1 MANKKNVEA
10 NKKNTEIKNKKSNE
24 LEQKKPTQK
33 KKRRLHSHL
42 KVNIPL
48 FQSLMMILPSLAKH
62 AAAESI
68 DNASDAADQVTANNV
83 TEKDVTDDHSKADSS
98 AVALQDAQASDNDV
112 NSTLSASHAAHGSS
126 SNLVPSH
133 HLSTL
138 SHPQVHYIPSVS
150 MPTISSGSNGQPTHS
165 NAPTTPALPV
175 TFMPEVIKGT
185 YGELHVDANGQYTF
199 VLNPNSPQYILLNQ
213 HQPGTD
219 HFALHLSNGSSIIVQ
234 IPVTGK
240 QDTPNISG
248 DLTGVVTE
256 DHNIDSQGLLHANGK
271 IDVIDPDQNESSV
284 TPEVISGKYGSL
296 TIDADGHWQYQ
307 VDNSLSNVQALTA
320 ATSLH
325 ESFTIHTKD
334 GTPQTIDMTIGGND
348 DNAVITGVDAGTL
361 TEDLTIQVQGQLSV
375 TDSDLG
381 EDHFQAS
388 QVTSNF
394 GTLSI
399 TKDGAWTY
407 SLDNNNPVVQR
418 LDQGSTATDIVT
430 VHSADGTPHQVT
442 ITVNGTNDTAVISGT
457 NSGAV
462 TEESQLKTSGTLTI
476 TDTDKGEDHFSNT
489 DIAGQLGTL
498 HLKDNGN
505 WTYDLDNK
513 NTAVQALAQGKTATD
528 TITVH
533 SADGTPHQVT
543 ITVNGTNDTAVI
555 AGTNSG
561 AVTEESQL
569 QTSGTLTIT
578 DTDKGEDHFSNTDI
592 VGSLGTLH
600 LKDNGD
606 WTYDLDNQ
614 NPTVQ
619 ALAQGKTAT
628 DSITVHSADGTPHQV
643 TITINGTNDSAVI
656 AGTNT
661 GQVTEETVLTT
672 FGTLTI
678 SDTDTGEA
686 HFSDSDI
693 VGQLG
698 TLHLK
703 DNGDWTYDLDNN
715 NPTVQ
720 ALAQGKS
727 ATDTITVH
735 SADGTPHQITIT
747 VNGTN
752 DTAVIAG
759 TNTGAVTEE
768 SQLQT
773 TGSLTISDTDT
784 NEAHFSNTDIVG
796 SLGTL
801 HLKDNGDWTYDL
813 DNQNP
818 TVQALAQGKTATDT
832 ITVHSADG
840 TPHQVTITVNGTN
853 DTAVIAG
860 TNTGAVTE
868 ESQLQTSGTL
878 TITDTDKGEAH
889 FSNTDI
895 AGQLGTLHLKDNGDW
910 TYDLDNKNPTVQ
922 ALGQGKTTTDS
933 ITVHSADGTTHQIMV
948 TINGSNNVATI
959 AGVDTGS
966 ITENTAGVNMSPD
979 YAQPGIA
986 TLGNTTLYADGKLTI
1001 TDPDTGESIFEKQGS
1016 NGYDYHGT
1024 YGDLILQNDGT
1035 WHYHADA
1042 GHRAAIGGVATT
1054 RGTAI
1059 DQLGEGQSLTDTI
1072 TVHSKDGT
1080 THDIVITIHGSN
1092 DRPYC
1097 SSEVVLANG
1106 SEDTRQ
1112 TLTTAQLLA
1121 NTVDVDAND
1130 AGKLTIENLHVDHGS
1145 ILNNA
1150 DGTFTFTPEKD
1161 YNGDVHFSY
1170 DVKDAHGGVTHTG
1183 ATTNLAAVNDNPDVT
1198 PLTDSVSEGADN
1210 HHTLNLL
1217 VGATDKDGDAL
1228 TISHLEYA
1236 IDGQL
1241 QAGKIP
1247 AGITLDTDGH
1257 TLIVDATDP
1266 AFNHL

>member
-10 NKKNTEIKNKKSNE
+10 NKKNTEIKNKKSNK

-68 DNASDAADQVTANNV
+68 DNSSDAADQVTANNV

-98 AVALQDAQASDNDV
+98 AVALQEAQTSDSDV

-126 SNLVPSH
+126 SHLVPSH

-165 NAPTTPALPV
+165 NASTTPALPV

-348 DNAVITGVDAGTL
+348 DNAVITGVDTGTL
-361 TEDLTIQVQGQLSV
+361 TEDLTTQVQGQLSV

-418 LDQGSTATDIVT
+418 LGQGSTATDIVT
-430 VHSADGTPHQVT
+430 VHSADGT
-442 ITVNGTNDTAVISGT
+442 A
-457 NSGAV
+457 
-462 TEESQLKTSGTLTI
+462 
-476 TDTDKGEDHFSNT
+476 
-489 DIAGQLGTL
+489 
-498 HLKDNGN
+498 
-505 WTYDLDNK
+505 
-513 NTAVQALAQGKTATD
+513 
-528 TITVH
+528 
-533 SADGTPHQVT
+533 
-543 ITVNGTNDTAVI
+543 
-555 AGTNSG
+555 
-561 AVTEESQL
+561 
-569 QTSGTLTIT
+569 
-578 DTDKGEDHFSNTDI
+578 
-592 VGSLGTLH
+592 
-600 LKDNGD
+600 
-606 WTYDLDNQ
+606 
-614 NPTVQ
+614 
-619 ALAQGKTAT
+619 
-628 DSITVHSADGTPHQV
+628 
-643 TITINGTNDSAVI
+643 
-656 AGTNT
+656 
-661 GQVTEETVLTT
+661 
-672 FGTLTI
+672 
-678 SDTDTGEA
+678 
-686 HFSDSDI
+686 
-693 VGQLG
+693 
-698 TLHLK
+698 
-703 DNGDWTYDLDNN
+703 
-715 NPTVQ
+715 
-720 ALAQGKS
+720 
-727 ATDTITVH
+727 
-735 SADGTPHQITIT
+735 HQITIT

-860 TNTGAVTE
+860 TNTGAVTK

-910 TYDLDNKNPTVQ
+910 TYDLDNTNPTVQ
-922 ALGQGKTTTDS
+922 ALAQGSKTTDI
-933 ITVHSADGTTHQIMV
+933 ITVHSADGTPHQV
-948 TINGSNNVATI
+948 TITVNGTNNAAI
-959 AGVDTGS
+959 IGGVDTGS
-966 ITENTAGVNMSPD
+966 ITENSAGVDMSPD
-979 YAQPGIA
+979 YAHSGIA

-1001 TDPDTGESIFEKQGS
+1001 TDPDVGESGFERQGS

-1024 YGDLILQNDGT
+1024 YGDLILLTDGT

-1042 GHRAAIGGVATT
+1042 GHLSGIGARPTT

-1130 AGKLTIENLHVDHGS
+1130 AGKLTIENLHADHGS

-1150 DGTFTFTPEKD
+1150 DG
-1161 YNGDVHFSY
+1161 
-1170 DVKDAHGGVTHTG
+1170 
-1183 ATTNLAAVNDNPDVT
+1183 
-1198 PLTDSVSEGADN
+1198 
-1210 HHTLNLL
+1210 
-1217 VGATDKDGDAL
+1217 
-1228 TISHLEYA
+1228 
-1236 IDGQL
+1236 
-1241 QAGKIP
+1241 
-1247 AGITLDTDGH
+1247 
-1257 TLIVDATDP
+1257 
-1266 AFNHL
+1266 